1 MYAILGS
8 RGGEANDNTQNL
20 KAGFITKHNETLVWV
35 LYFQWTLSSYQ
46 AFKCLSCYKAFPDPK
61 VFDEAGFVKTI
72 IIPSFISRL
81 LKLTPGL
88 PRWLSSKQA
97 AYQAGDSSSILGL
110 GRPPGEKKKWQ
121 PTPVFLLWNLEDR
134 GAWGVIVHGIPRM
147 GHDWATKQQQNY
159 HTVL

>member
-110 GRPPGEKKKWQ
+110 GRPPGEKKKKKMATNSSILVVKSRGQ
-121 PTPVFLLWNLEDR
+121 RSLRVYSPWNPKNGTWLS
-134 GAWGVIVHGIPRM
+134 
-147 GHDWATKQQQNY
+147 N
-159 HTVL
+159 

>member
-61 VFDEAGFVKTI
+61 VSDEAGFVKTTI
-72 IIPSFISRL
+72 MPSFISTL

-97 AYQAGDSSSILGL
+97 ATKQEMQVLSLGWGDPLEKKNMATNSSIPAVKSCGQRSLRGYS
-110 GRPPGEKKKWQ
+110 P
-121 PTPVFLLWNLEDR
+121 WNR
-134 GAWGVIVHGIPRM
+134 KNG
-147 GHDWATKQQQNY
+147 T
-159 HTVL
+159 